1 MAIYIMPGEDKLFS
15 ITLPDKISTVTAIT
29 VKFQHADKSTV
40 VSYTDTNTDNIFTLD
55 SDGYTLWVFVPSA
68 KTYDFHDDE
77 KAYIWLEW
85 TSGGYKK
92 IPRRRINVACGHN
105 YNRPGVTG

>member
-29 VKFQHADKSTV
+29 IKFQHADGSAV
-40 VSYTDTNTDNIFTLD
+40 VSYSDSDTDNVFTLD
-55 SDGYTLWVFVPSA
+55 SAGNVLWVFVPSA
-68 KTYDFHDDE
+68 KTYDFFDDE
-77 KAYIWLEW
+77 KGYIWLEW

-92 IPRRRINVACGHN
+92 IPRRRINICCGHN
-105 YNRPGVTG
+105 YNRPEATG

>member
-15 ITLPDKISTVTAIT
+15 ITLPDVISAVTAIT
-29 VKFQHADKSTV
+29 VKFQHSDNSNV
-40 VSYTDTNTDNIFTLD
+40 VSYSDSDTDNIFTLD
-55 SDGYTLWVFVPSA
+55 SSGKVLWVFVPSA
-68 KTYDFHDDE
+68 KTYLFNDDE
-77 KAYIWLEW
+77 KGYIWLEW

>member
-15 ITLPDKISTVTAIT
+15 ITLPDSINTITAIT
-29 VKFQHADKSTV
+29 VKFQHADGSTV
-40 VSYTDTNTDNIFTLD
+40 ASYTDSSTDNVFTLD
-55 SDGYTLWVFVPSA
+55 AAGKVLWVFVPSA
-68 KTYDFHDDE
+68 KTYDFLDDE

-85 TSGGYKK
+85 VSGGYKK

-105 YNRPGVTG
+105 YNRPEG

>member
-15 ITLPDKISTVTAIT
+15 ITLPDKISAVTAIT

-40 VSYTDTNTDNIFTLD
+40 VSYTDTNTDNIFTMD
-55 SDGYTLWVFVPSA
+55 SNGYTLWVFVPSA

>member
-1 MAIYIMPGEDKLFS
+1 MGIYVMAGVDELCSFPLADKS
-15 ITLPDKISTVTAIT
+15 SAVTAIT
-29 VKFQHADKSTV
+29 VKGQHADKSTV
-40 VSYTDTNTDNIFTLD
+40 VSYSDINTDNIFTLD
-55 SDGYTLWVFVPSA
+55 SNGYTLWVFVPSA